1 MEFPLIIIL
10 KTSRLIYKT
19 KEQQAMAVILPVV
32 SIAHESEQKNV
43 IITDES
49 IVKIMNQSALVLVI
63 LTLGVNLRALMDNK
77 NTFRSRV
84 YS

>member
-19 KEQQAMAVILPVV
+19 KEQQAMAVILAVV
-32 SIAHESEQKNV
+32 SIAHESEQKNI